1 VKFAVIVF
9 KWSFTM
15 KENKDSALSQ
25 YTWKHLRKIKT
36 ADIMV
41 GISSY
46 NNAHTINYVIY
57 QAAKG
62 LETHFLK
69 LKSAIFISDGNSTDG
84 TLETVKA
91 MRLPFQVSIIP
102 ATYVGT
108 SGKGSAVK
116 AIFEAAKFLK
126 TKAVVLVD
134 SDLRSIT
141 PEWIRLLISPTLT
154 GSGLITPFYIRHKYD
169 GTITNFLCYP
179 VTSSLYGKEIRQPIG
194 GDFGLSIELVK
205 ELLNSPLW
213 QTSYVRKFGIDIFI
227 THTALAKGFEIKQ
240 AFLGTKVHE
249 AKDPSKHLASMF
261 RQVVE
266 SMFTCIQRY
275 EETWAK
281 ICDIQKVEM
290 VGEEKSISSPETIN
304 VDLKNLII
312 TYKSGFDTYK
322 KIYREHLSNSL
333 LKEVE
338 ELTKIDAKESS
349 FPAETWAKIVYSF
362 IASFRSGE
370 QSKNE
375 NLIDALRILWIGKV
389 ATFVKET
396 LGLDT
401 LDTEE
406 RVKEEARVFVRLKPY
421 LLDALKQ

>member
-1 VKFAVIVF
+1 
-9 KWSFTM
+9 M
-15 KENKDSALSQ
+15 KENKDSALSPHA
-25 YTWKHLRKIKT
+25 WKNLKEIKT

-62 LETHFLK
+62 LETHFPK
-69 LKSAIFISDGNSTDG
+69 LRSAIFVSDGSSTDG
-84 TLETVKA
+84 TLETVQA

-102 ATYVGT
+102 ATYAGI

-116 AIFEAAKFLK
+116 AIFEAARFLK
-126 TKAVVLVD
+126 TKAVALVD

-141 PEWIRLLISPTLT
+141 PEWIRLLISPTFT
-154 GSGLITPFYIRHKYD
+154 GSGLVTPFYIRHKYD

-194 GDFGLSIELVK
+194 GDFGLSTELVK

-240 AFLGTKVHE
+240 AFLGTKIHE
-249 AKDPSKHLASMF
+249 AKDPSKHLAYMF
-261 RQVVE
+261 RQVAE

-275 EETWAK
+275 EEAWAR
-281 ICDIQKVEM
+281 IRDIQKVEI
-290 VGEEKSISSPETIN
+290 VGEEKSTSSPETIN
-304 VDLKNLII
+304 VDLNNLII
-312 TYKSGFDTYK
+312 TYKSGFDAYK
-322 KIYREHLSNSL
+322 KIYGEILSADL

-338 ELTKIDAKESS
+338 DLTKIDDKESS
-349 FPAETWAKIVYSF
+349 FPVETWAKILYSF
-362 IASFRSGE
+362 IASFRKEE
-370 QSKNE
+370 QAKNN
-375 NLIDALRILWIGKV
+375 NLLDALRILWIGKV
-389 ATFVKET
+389 ATFIKET
-396 LGLDT
+396 SRLDT
-401 LDTEE
+401 LEAEE
-406 RVKEEARVFVRLKPY
+406 IVNEEARVFARLKPY
-421 LLDALKQ
+421 LLDALKR

>member
-1 VKFAVIVF
+1 MG
-9 KWSFTM
+9 FTM
-15 KENKDSALSQ
+15 KENKDSALSPHA
-25 YTWKHLRKIKT
+25 WKHLRKIKT
-36 ADIMV
+36 ADIIV

-62 LETHFLK
+62 LETYFPK
-69 LKSAIFISDGNSTDG
+69 LKSAIFISDGSSTDG

-102 ATYVGT
+102 VTYVGI

-116 AIFEAAKFLK
+116 AIFEAARFLK
-126 TKAVVLVD
+126 TKAVALVD

-154 GSGLITPFYIRHKYD
+154 GSGLVTPFYIRHKYD

-194 GDFGLSIELVK
+194 GDFGFSTELVK
-205 ELLNSPLW
+205 ELLSSPLW
-213 QTSYVRKFGIDIFI
+213 KTSHVRKFGIDIFI

-249 AKDPSKHLASMF
+249 AKDPSKHLAPMF

-275 EETWAK
+275 REIWTK
-281 ICDIQKVEM
+281 IHDIRKVEI
-290 VGEEKSISSPETIN
+290 VGEEKPVSSPETIH

-312 TYKSGFDTYK
+312 TYKSSFSAYRK
-322 KIYREHLSNSL
+322 LYREILSNNL
-333 LKEVE
+333 FKEVE
-338 ELTKIDAKESS
+338 ELTKIRDKTVP

-362 IASFRSGE
+362 ITSFRSEE

-389 ATFVKET
+389 ATFIKET

-401 LDTEE
+401 LDAEE
-406 RVKEEARVFVRLKPY
+406 RVKEEARVFARLKPY
-421 LLDALKQ
+421 LIDAVNQ